1 MTKQS
6 LLILLILLFGCQKT
20 KFETRP
26 RLKLVSV
33 SSVNIKDQ
41 ENLQLIIQITDK
53 QGDFIDTA
61 WVTKVATFCPFDS
74 YRKPFILSETE
85 GAIQRK
91 NNFLGEYIFSLTY
104 LEDLQPSGDCNQA
117 DTAVFYIWT
126 KDKKGNFSDTVKTS
140 PIFID
145 FQ

>member
-6 LLILLILLFGCQKT
+6 FFILLILLFGCQKT

-26 RLKLVSV
+26 RLKLVSL
-33 SSVNIKDQ
+33 SSVNVKHLSA
-41 ENLQLIIQITDK
+41 LQIILQITDK
-53 QGDFIDTA
+53 QGDFIDTV
-61 WVTKVATFCPFDS
+61 WMTKITNGCPDS
-74 YRKPFILSETE
+74 DLRTNFLLPSDV
-85 GAIQRK
+85 QRT
-91 NNFLGEYIFSLTY
+91 NNFLGEYIFSLDY
-104 LEDLQPSGDCNQA
+104 RKVLQPLCNKR
-117 DTAVFYIWT
+117 DTAVFRFWT

>member
-1 MTKQS
+1 MTKHS
-6 LLILLILLFGCQKT
+6 FLILLILLFGCQKT

-33 SSVNIKDQ
+33 SSVNIKNQ
-41 ENLQLIIQITDK
+41 EDLQLIIQITDK

-74 YRKPFILSETE
+74 YRKPFVISENDE
-85 GAIQRK
+85 PIQRK
-91 NNFLGEYIFSLTY
+91 NNFFGEYILSLTY
-104 LEDLQPSGDCNQA
+104 LEDLQPSSNCNQA